1 MEFTRFKL
9 KNGLRVVFHEDKNSS
24 LAAINII
31 YDFGSKYENPQ
42 KTGLAHL
49 LEHMMFE
56 GSANVPDFD
65 KVVERAGGTNN
76 AFTNQDYTSY
86 YLILPKVNLDTALWL
101 EADRMAALSLDKER
115 YENQKSV
122 VIEEFK
128 QTTLNEPYGDMYG
141 LILNLAYKEHPY
153 HWPTIGKSVKDIENS
168 TRQDLIDLYENY
180 YTPDNAILS
189 ISGNF
194 EVDEIKQK
202 VEKYFGH
209 IKKKSHKKRNLP
221 QEPQTERRD
230 KTAIKKVPYD
240 AFYLAFPMG
249 NRLSK
254 SYYAMDVVTD
264 ILSAGESGR
273 LYQNLVKEN
282 HIFEEI
288 EAFISGHL
296 ENGLTM
302 IYGRPAEGVT
312 IKDAENAI
320 WEELEKIKK
329 EEVDDR
335 ELKKSLNNLEFDASF
350 IQTDLLSRT
359 RILAYFELIGNAE
372 LINKEIEKYE
382 NITKED
388 IKEYSNKIFD
398 KNKVSMLS
406 YLSKNK
412 KK

>member
-1 MEFTRFKL
+1 
-9 KNGLRVVFHEDKNSS
+9 
-24 LAAINII
+24 
-31 YDFGSKYENPQ
+31 
-42 KTGLAHL
+42 
-49 LEHMMFE
+49 
-56 GSANVPDFD
+56 
-65 KVVERAGGTNN
+65 
-76 AFTNQDYTSY
+76 
-86 YLILPKVNLDTALWL
+86 
-101 EADRMAALSLDKER
+101 
-115 YENQKSV
+115 
-122 VIEEFK
+122 
-128 QTTLNEPYGDMYG
+128 
-141 LILNLAYKEHPY
+141 
-153 HWPTIGKSVKDIENS
+153 
-168 TRQDLIDLYENY
+168 
-180 YTPDNAILS
+180 
-189 ISGNF
+189 
-194 EVDEIKQK
+194 
-202 VEKYFGH
+202 
-209 IKKKSHKKRNLP
+209 
-221 QEPQTERRD
+221 
-230 KTAIKKVPYD
+230 
-240 AFYLAFPMG
+240 
-249 NRLSK
+249 
-254 SYYAMDVVTD
+254 MDVVTD

-329 EEVDDR
+329 EEIDDR